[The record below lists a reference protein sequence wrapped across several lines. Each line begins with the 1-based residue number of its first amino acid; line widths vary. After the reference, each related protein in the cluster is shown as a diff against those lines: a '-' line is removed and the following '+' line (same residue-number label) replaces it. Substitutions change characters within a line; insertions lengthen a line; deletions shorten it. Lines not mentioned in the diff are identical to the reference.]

1 MSTAT
6 TPSVNGQVV
15 ALAHYAT
22 KAVLEQALAPVGLT
36 YLQSL
41 SLNFTS
47 AQGGSATRGS
57 IAGRLREA
65 LKIEEAAA
73 LAPVAELLEAGL
85 LEATDGSVVR
95 LTEQGRS
102 LQEET
107 SGYGAAI
114 AARVYAGF
122 TPEELATAGRVLSV
136 VTARANAELA
146 GEQSQ

>member
-15 ALAHYAT
+15 GLAHYAT
-22 KAVLEQALAPVGLT
+22 KAVMERAIAPLGLT
-36 YLQSL
+36 HLQSL
-41 SLNFTS
+41 SLNFVA
-47 AQGGSATRGS
+47 AQGGSAARGS
-57 IAGRLREA
+57 IAGRLREN

-73 LAPVAELLEAGL
+73 LAPVTELLAAGL
-85 LEATDGSVVR
+85 LEAADGSDVR
-95 LTEQGRS
+95 LTDRGRA
-102 LQEET
+102 LQEQA

-122 TPEELATAGRVLSV
+122 TPEELATAGRVLSI

-146 GEQSQ
+146 GEQP